1 MSGIKS
7 YGIAFIF
14 MVLGGLAGYVFRLIQ
29 GKINRRSSERMA
41 EKILESAQ
49 HEAETKRKEAR
60 LEAKEESY
68 KVKADLEKEI
78 QSRREDCLQVE
89 KRLMQREEYLE
100 KRSDLAD
107 KKDQDT
113 RQREKILKT
122 KEEELGQKQKELE
135 EVLEKERFQLQQLS
149 GLSREEARK
158 LLISKV
164 ESDIQQ
170 DAAYLTR
177 QAESRAR
184 EELNRKTQWL
194 IAESMQ
200 RCVFDHV
207 KEATVTTVPLPNDE
221 IKGKI
226 IGRDG
231 RNIRT
236 LESATGVDVIIDDTP
251 ETVVLSG
258 FDMVRREIARIS
270 LEQLIRDGRIHP
282 ARIEEVVEKVK
293 KEMDEAIRQAGEQ
306 AVFELGVGPMHPDL
320 VKWLGRLKYRTSY
333 GQNVLDHSKEVAWIF
348 GALASEIGLDVK
360 LAKRAGL
367 LHDIGKALSH
377 EVEGSH
383 ALIGA
388 DLAKKYNEPREVLD
402 GIAGH
407 HEETEEKTLW
417 GVLTQVADAISAG
430 RPGARSDTVD
440 NYLQR
445 LEKLEAIASGFKGVE
460 RCFAVQAGREI
471 RVLVNAA
478 EVNDDAALIMSKEIA
493 KKIQNELQFPGVVK
507 VTVIREMRAVEYAR

>member
-1 MSGIKS
+1 MSWLKS
-7 YGIAFIF
+7 YGIAFVFLTVGLLIGYAVRT
-14 MVLGGLAGYVFRLIQ
+14 VLG
-29 GKINRRSSERMA
+29 KMNRRSSERRA
-41 EKILESAQ
+41 EKILEDAQ

-60 LEAKEESY
+60 MEAKEEVY
-68 KVKADLEKEI
+68 KVKAELEKEV
-78 QSRREDCLQVE
+78 QSRREDSVQIE
-89 KRLMQREEYLE
+89 KRLMQREENLE
-100 KRSDLAD
+100 KRSDLVD
-107 KKDQDT
+107 RKDQDT
-113 RQREKILKT
+113 RQREKTFKA
-122 KEEELGQKQKELE
+122 KEEELVQKEKELE
-135 EVLEKERFQLQQLS
+135 VVLEKERIQLQQLS
-149 GLSREEARK
+149 GLSLEEAKK

-170 DAAYLTR
+170 DVAYLMR
-177 QAESRAR
+177 QAEARGR
-184 EELNRKTQWL
+184 EEVTRKTHWL

-207 KEATVTTVPLPNDE
+207 KEATVTTVSLPNDE

-236 LESATGVDVIIDDTP
+236 LEAATGVDVIIDDTP

-293 KEMDEAIRQAGEQ
+293 KEMDESIRQAGEQ

-320 VKWLGRLKYRTSY
+320 MKWLGRLKYRTSY
-333 GQNVLDHSKEVAWIF
+333 GQNVLTHSKEVAWLF
-348 GALASEIGLDVK
+348 GALAVEMGLDVK

-383 ALIGA
+383 GLIGA
-388 DLAKKYNEPREVLD
+388 DLAKKYNEPREVIE

-430 RPGARSDTVD
+430 RPGARSDTVE

-460 RCFAVQAGREI
+460 RCFAIQAGREI
-471 RVLVNAA
+471 RVLVNAL
-478 EVNDDAALIMSKEIA
+478 EVNDDAALMMCKEIA
-493 KKIQNELQFPGVVK
+493 KKIQDELQFPGVVK

>member
-1 MSGIKS
+1 MDWIKS
-7 YGIAFIF
+7 YGMALIF
-14 MVLGGLAGYVFRLIQ
+14 LAVGVLVGYAVRTVLG
-29 GKINRRSSERMA
+29 KMNRHSSERKA
-41 EKILESAQ
+41 EKILEDAQ
-49 HEAETKRKEAR
+49 HEADTKRKEAR
-60 LEAKEESY
+60 LEAKEEVY
-68 KVKADLEKEI
+68 KVKAELEKEV
-78 QSRREDCLQVE
+78 QSRREDCVQIE
-89 KRLMQREEYLE
+89 KRLMQREENLE
-100 KRSDLAD
+100 KRSDLVD
-107 KKDQDT
+107 KNDQDT
-113 RQREKILKT
+113 RQREKLFKT
-122 KEEELGQKQKELE
+122 KEEELIQKEKELE
-135 EVLEKERFQLQQLS
+135 TVLEKERVQLQQLS
-149 GLSREEARK
+149 GLSREEAKK

-170 DAAYLTR
+170 DAAYFMR
-177 QAESRAR
+177 QAETRAR
-184 EELNRKTQWL
+184 EEVNRKTQWL

-207 KEATVTTVPLPNDE
+207 KEATVTTVSLPNDE

-236 LESATGVDVIIDDTP
+236 LEAATGVDVIIDDTP

-293 KEMDEAIRQAGEQ
+293 KEMDESVRQAGEQ
-306 AVFELGVGPMHPDL
+306 AVFELGVGPMHPEL
-320 VKWLGRLKYRTSY
+320 MKWLGRLKYRTSY
-333 GQNVLDHSKEVAWIF
+333 GQNVLAHSKEVAWLF
-348 GALASEIGLDVK
+348 GALAVEMGLDVK

-388 DLAKKYNEPREVLD
+388 DLAKKYNEPREVLE

-407 HEETEEKTLW
+407 HEELEEKTLW

-430 RPGARSDTVD
+430 RPGARSDTVE

-460 RCFAVQAGREI
+460 RCFAIQAGREI
-471 RVLVNAA
+471 RVLVNAL
-478 EVNDDAALIMSKEIA
+478 EVNDDAALMMSKDIA
-493 KKIQNELQFPGVVK
+493 KKIQDELQFPGVVK